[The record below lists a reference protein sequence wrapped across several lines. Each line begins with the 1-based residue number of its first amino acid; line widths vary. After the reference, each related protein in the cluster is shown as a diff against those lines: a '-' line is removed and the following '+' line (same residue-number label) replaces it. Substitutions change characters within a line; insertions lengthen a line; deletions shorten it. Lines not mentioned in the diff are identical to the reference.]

1 MQKNYFFINLN
12 LSKNELVCISKD
24 GWCIGIGQDVGSQS
38 DMGNFLK
45 EAGTEKWGLETKILK
60 RRASWAS

>member
-1 MQKNYFFINLN
+1 MN

-24 GWCIGIGQDVGSQS
+24 GWCVGIGQDVGSQS